1 MLWSRG
7 KLTQSLEVGLAI
19 SAMNN
24 IDVADATLFDTHGV
38 APEIDGAA
46 FAYRTS
52 TFPV

>member
-24 IDVADATLFDTHGV
+24 IDVADTVPYDAHGV
-38 APEIDGAA
+38 VPGIDGAA
-46 FAYRTS
+46 FA
-52 TFPV
+52 